1 MGVIVSCY
9 AGVAAMVG
17 IEGEGQ
23 HYVQKWAYSL
33 ERLFSSITCNIPKS
47 EKPLHNDI
55 ELDSCLIRIKRDSQ
69 SNVGNPFA

>member
-23 HYVQKWAYSL
+23 HYVHKWAYSF
-33 ERLFSSITCNIPKS
+33 E
-47 EKPLHNDI
+47 
-55 ELDSCLIRIKRDSQ
+55 
-69 SNVGNPFA
+69 